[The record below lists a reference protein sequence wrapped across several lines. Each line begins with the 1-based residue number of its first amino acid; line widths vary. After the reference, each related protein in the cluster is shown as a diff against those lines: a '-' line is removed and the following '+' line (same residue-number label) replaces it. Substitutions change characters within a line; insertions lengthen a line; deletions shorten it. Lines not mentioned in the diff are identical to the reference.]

1 MKNLNYFL
9 DLEIPNGVQV
19 SVNRS
24 LITVNG
30 PKGEISRDLN
40 NPRIV
45 FSVENNKF
53 FIRSRKDVKF
63 SSSDKMFMNT
73 YLAHIKNMV
82 KGVRKSFNAKL
93 KVCSGHFPMQV
104 TVAGDSLQIK
114 NFLGEKVPRK
124 TNIIDGVKVT
134 IQGDTIILEG
144 IDKEKVGQT
153 AAKIEQATRITNRDR
168 RIFQDGIYIIQKP
181 DEGDQ

>member
-53 FIRSRKDVKF
+53 FIRSKKHLKF
-63 SSSDKMFMNT
+63 SNSYKIF
-73 YLAHIKNMV
+73 IKV
-82 KGVRKSFNAKL
+82 F
-93 KVCSGHFPMQV
+93 F
-104 TVAGDSLQIK
+104 
-114 NFLGEKVPRK
+114 
-124 TNIIDGVKVT
+124 
-134 IQGDTIILEG
+134 
-144 IDKEKVGQT
+144 
-153 AAKIEQATRITNRDR
+153 
-168 RIFQDGIYIIQKP
+168 
-181 DEGDQ
+181 